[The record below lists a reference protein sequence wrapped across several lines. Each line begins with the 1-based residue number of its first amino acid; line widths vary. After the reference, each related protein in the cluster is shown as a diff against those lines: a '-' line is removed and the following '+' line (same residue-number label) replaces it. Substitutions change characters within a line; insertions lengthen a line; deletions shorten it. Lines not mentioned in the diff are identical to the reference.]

1 MDKIFTL
8 ENTENR
14 ELELLFRN
22 IQQGLKRYS
31 LAELNENIG
40 SLVNGST
47 QKLIDNHR
55 HVNVVIDTICADF
68 KIPRGTFLKGRGKGK
83 VQEARKYAYCILH
96 NDLNLTIRY
105 IAKRVF
111 SLKWHTSVSVVLKYE
126 KTLKTELKPDRLF
139 LENLTR
145 LRQAIKEKINN
156 DTI

>member
-1 MDKIFTL
+1 
-8 ENTENR
+8 
-14 ELELLFRN
+14 
-22 IQQGLKRYS
+22 
-31 LAELNENIG
+31 
-40 SLVNGST
+40 
-47 QKLIDNHR
+47 
-55 HVNVVIDTICADF
+55 VIDTICADF